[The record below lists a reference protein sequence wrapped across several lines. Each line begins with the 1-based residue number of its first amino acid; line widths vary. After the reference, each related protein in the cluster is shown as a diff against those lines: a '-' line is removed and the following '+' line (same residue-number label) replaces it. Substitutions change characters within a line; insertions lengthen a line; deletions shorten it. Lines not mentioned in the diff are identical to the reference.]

1 MREKVRCLYTL
12 ERTETYLRNPVSVH
26 NCTDIRFE
34 NMHADALCRSNA
46 AVMSLAE

>member
-1 MREKVRCLYTL
+1 MREEVGCLSTL
-12 ERTETYLRNPVSVH
+12 ERTKAYLRNPVIVH

-34 NMHADALCRSNA
+34 NMYAAILCRWNV